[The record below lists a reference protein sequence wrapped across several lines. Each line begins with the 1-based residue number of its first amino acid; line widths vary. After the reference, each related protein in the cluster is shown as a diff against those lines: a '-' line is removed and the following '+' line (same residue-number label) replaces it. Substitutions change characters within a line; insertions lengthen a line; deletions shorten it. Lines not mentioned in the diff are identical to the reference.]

1 MGGHEDVDNGPD
13 GLSRLA
19 FVLARPEARALVAEV
34 GGQVVGYAELQ
45 ARPSSLHDAGEG
57 WLAALAVAADLRGEG
72 IGRQLMLAVER
83 EARLL
88 GCTHI
93 ALESS
98 VWREEAHRFYS
109 ALGYWEDTPAKRFRR
124 TLEGALPQPGPL
136 AERFLFAAAR
146 AADAA
151 VAAARW
157 AQPAAGRAGGKE
169 ADVAAEKAALDELV
183 LLDLPVVGEE
193 GGVHGARPE
202 PGDTWIALD
211 PIDGTRNFRAGLP
224 PWAVSIGL
232 VRDGEPLA
240 GLVVDASSGR
250 RWWGGRGLGAW
261 TDGRPAVPRQGE
273 VLASPSPRPGTPL
286 PALWPGWERVRVSG
300 CTSVDL
306 CQVADGSVGGF
317 AGIALGEIYPQD
329 VAAAMAIVEA
339 AGGQVLD
346 ARGRRPVLLPD
357 PRARLRVVAAPD
369 ARIAARLLGL
379 V

>member
-1 MGGHEDVDNGPD
+1 MGGHEDLAGGPD

-19 FVLARPEARALVAEV
+19 FVLARPEARALVAELE
-34 GGQVVGYAELQ
+34 GQVVGYAELQ

-57 WLAALAVAADLRGEG
+57 WLAALAVAAGLRGRG
-72 IGRQLMLAVER
+72 IGRQLMRAVER

-88 GCTHI
+88 GCTRI

-98 VWREEAHRFYS
+98 AWREAAHRFYS
-109 ALGYWEDTPAKRFRR
+109 ALGYREDTPAKRFRR
-124 TLEGALPQPGPL
+124 TLETALPPPATL
-136 AERFLFAAAR
+136 AERFLFSAAR

-151 VAAARW
+151 IAAARW
-157 AQPAAGRAGGKE
+157 ALPVAGRAHGKE
-169 ADVAAEKAALDELV
+169 ADAAAEKAALAELV
-183 LLDLPVVGEE
+183 LLDVPVVGEE
-193 GGVHGARPE
+193 GGAHGAKPG

-211 PIDGTRNFRAGLP
+211 PIDGTRNFRTGLP

-232 VRDGEPLA
+232 VHAGEPLA
-240 GLVVDASSGR
+240 GLVVEAASGR

-261 TDGRPAVPRQGE
+261 IDGRPAVPRHGE
-273 VLASPSPRPGTPL
+273 VLASPSPRPGTTL
-286 PALWPGWERVRVSG
+286 PSLWPGWERVRVSG

-339 AGGQVLD
+339 AGGRVLD
-346 ARGRRPVLLPD
+346 SLGRRPVLLPD
-357 PRARLRVVAAPD
+357 PRARLRIVAAPD
-369 ARIAARLLGL
+369 AEIACRLLGL
-379 V
+379 A